1 MYKLC
6 SSSPTLMVSPE
17 IQTQPQHTTKEFY
30 TLSSTPQQLQH
41 HLQQQ
46 QQHHQQQQQ
55 QQHQA
60 IRSPTSFSSYDN
72 DSLKDFEISNS
83 NSNISNQRINNSTP
97 QQQQQQQQQT
107 PLTPK
112 SSSSS
117 SLTINTNNNSNNNNM
132 QNTPQKQ
139 KHTNKVPYDRS
150 KTFIFSLK
158 YFL

>member
-1 MYKLC
+1 
-6 SSSPTLMVSPE
+6 MVSPE
-17 IQTQPQHTTKEFY
+17 IQTQPQHTTTKEFY
-30 TLSSTPQQLQH
+30 TLSSTPQQIQH
-41 HLQQQ
+41 HL
-46 QQHHQQQQQ
+46 Q

-97 QQQQQQQQQT
+97 QQQQT
-107 PLTPK
+107 SPLTPK

-117 SLTINTNNNSNNNNM
+117 SLTINTNNSNM

-139 KHTNKVPYDRS
+139 KHTNKVPYDPLVHTHNKPPYSFRYVFYFS
-150 KTFIFSLK
+150 HKTNFTNYLNVHFYAL
-158 YFL
+158 LVP